1 MSEKLTVTVERDL
14 DPLDCANVLDQ
25 IARRVEVDASDTFEI
40 VPHVRDA
47 AAVIRALVGRLAER
61 ELRYFTPVK
70 IEKRPDDEAFP
81 QPGVTIGPYVA
92 TWGACK
98 GYGGSPEQAC
108 ERLRQA
114 LTSSYGEAAAWKARA
129 EKAEARVAELE
140 RELDIDPAPAPARE
154 AQGGGGGRVISKPGA
169 ALEVREVELTEAQRK
184 GLTTTAR
191 SIPSPTKAEPDQ
203 LPLTD
208 EDVEDA
214 RAILG
219 NLGADPLTN
228 ETVVASH
235 VAMIKDAVRRE
246 RPTPSPLVGSV
257 PEGLVERLRAQ
268 AADAPR
274 MHREAATMA
283 ADALSSVRPNPLLC
297 ESGHVIGTGAEAYC
311 VCPDSIVPCQ
321 CGGERPCPDCERR
334 VEGAARVLCDA
345 QAGEDGWFDNLMPD
359 WRERWLNGA
368 RAVIAHL
375 AGGAA

>member
-257 PEGLVERLRAQ
+257 PEGLVKRLRGGDFISAYGIRALRKTAEE
-268 AADAPR
+268 AADV
-274 MHREAATMA
+274 
-283 ADALSSVRPNPLLC
+283 LSSVRPNPLLC
-297 ESGHVIGTGAEAYC
+297 ESGHVIGTGEM
-311 VCPDSIVPCQ
+311 PGPRQ
-321 CGGERPCPDCERR
+321 GEDIIMERCPDCERR
-334 VEGAARVLCDA
+334 VEKAARVALESFRDGVEFECASKYSRRCATDA
-345 QAGEDGWFDNLMPD
+345 AS
-359 WRERWLNGA
+359 
-368 RAVIAHL
+368 AVIAHL
-375 AGGAA
+375 AKEGA